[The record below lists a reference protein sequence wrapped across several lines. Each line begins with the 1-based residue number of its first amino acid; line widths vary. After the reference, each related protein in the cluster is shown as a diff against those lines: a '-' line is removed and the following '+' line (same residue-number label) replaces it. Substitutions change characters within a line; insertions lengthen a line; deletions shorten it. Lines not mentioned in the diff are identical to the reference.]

1 MDSDKW
7 IQSPAGVTE
16 TRVDSNSG
24 GHLSAVGGVGG
35 GLPALQGPHSYPQ
48 QLNHLT
54 SQYTPASWGGGGGG
68 ASVEQGTPLT
78 VNYAVSPT
86 VFFMVLYIP
95 LTKAC
100 RMLQQ

>member
-24 GHLSAVGGVGG
+24 GHLSAVGGAGG

-54 SQYTPASWGGGGGG
+54 SQYTPAPWGGGGSKCG
-68 ASVEQGTPLT
+68 AGNTTHGELHSLT
-78 VNYAVSPT
+78 YS
-86 VFFMVLYIP
+86 VLYGVIHSTNKG
-95 LTKAC
+95 L
-100 RMLQQ
+100 